1 MVLFLLDDKDQKLH
15 DISDWEPENK
25 LREFNNLLDLEGSTD
40 MDGNFVY
47 DDDILSEENIHQIN
61 ANLGYLH

>member
-1 MVLFLLDDKDQKLH
+1 MVIFLVDNKDQKLH
-15 DISDWEPENK
+15 DISDCEPENK
-25 LREFNNLLDLEGSTD
+25 LRDFNNLLDLDGSND
-40 MDGNFVY
+40 MDVNFVY